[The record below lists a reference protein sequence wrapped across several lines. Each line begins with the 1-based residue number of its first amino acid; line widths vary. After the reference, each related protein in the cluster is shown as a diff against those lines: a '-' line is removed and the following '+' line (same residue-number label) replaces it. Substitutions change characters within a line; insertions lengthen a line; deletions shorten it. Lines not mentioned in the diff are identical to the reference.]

1 LVGVIDPVLLVPKHF
16 FHSFDENDIGAILR
30 HELAHVS
37 RRDTFFN
44 FLQKIVLSLFW
55 FHPLVHCM
63 DTMIMR
69 AREEIYDNYVLA
81 QVSAADYGEVL
92 LRLNVNHPLSAS
104 TKNSLIHL
112 RLVMGVVAGD
122 WNLEQRISDLL
133 NQKRKKIMQLSK
145 QCRILL
151 NASVLATVFT
161 VAACQVTAQD
171 AVSTSSQSD
180 GTVQTQSAA
189 SANDQMLSPEVVV
202 AITEI
207 QGLMTGR
214 EDAGG
219 CQGRPR

>member
-1 LVGVIDPVLLVPKHF
+1 
-16 FHSFDENDIGAILR
+16 
-30 HELAHVS
+30 
-37 RRDTFFN
+37 
-44 FLQKIVLSLFW
+44 
-55 FHPLVHCM
+55 
-63 DTMIMR
+63 
-69 AREEIYDNYVLA
+69 
-81 QVSAADYGEVL
+81 
-92 LRLNVNHPLSAS
+92 
-104 TKNSLIHL
+104 
-112 RLVMGVVAGD
+112 MGVVAGD